1 MKMETEIQL
10 TADDL
15 VAKYKLTEA
24 ERSKGIAT
32 IKATDRNSPCPCGC
46 GKKTKNCDRGRMV
59 LHFKK
64 NFLKGSILTEVLA
77 ALVMFGLAFAV
88 IAIIRDTNPQHPTPS
103 FFRAGEAGK
112 GGAT

>member
-1 MKMETEIQL
+1 
-10 TADDL
+10 
-15 VAKYKLTEA
+15 
-24 ERSKGIAT
+24 
-32 IKATDRNSPCPCGC
+32 
-46 GKKTKNCDRGRMV
+46 MV

-103 FFRAGEAGK
+103 FFRAGEAHAMRIENDPDSVQSK
-112 GGAT
+112 P